1 MFHVYQQTIYS
12 SKGLYDIM
20 SRSTI
25 KHAIEAVGEKGIDT
39 DLELYDKIEEM
50 PGESIYALAK
60 AMHWSTGKTYSAAR
74 RLERAKMVH
83 IEKAVK
89 NGREVLV
96 VKPKTWE
103 EYFTPAELEEMRRP
117 EFMDEVERLTRKAW
131 HEG

>member
-1 MFHVYQQTIYS
+1 
-12 SKGLYDIM
+12 M

-25 KHAIEAVGEKGIDT
+25 KHAIAAVGEKGIDT

-117 EFMDEVERLTRKAW
+117 EFMDEVERLTREAW
-131 HEG
+131 QGD